1 MRDAIGEHGSTTEL
15 SPVEAAKRG
24 CLGTLRS
31 LHWRGCG
38 DRRQLQVLQWLRQNA
53 CPWEEALGLGIAVQ
67 ESHAAVVRRMIDAG
81 ADLNKAMNDGVTP
94 LHIAAGR
101 GHAAIFQI
109 LREAGAV

>member
-1 MRDAIGEHGSTTEL
+1 MLGHAEKFALARPCD
-15 SPVEAAKRG
+15 VEEK
-24 CLGTLRS
+24 LM
-31 LHWRGCG
+31 RGCG
-38 DRRQLQVLQWLRQNA
+38 DRRQLQVLQWSRQNA
-53 CPWEEALGLGIAVQ
+53 GPWEEALCLGIAVQ